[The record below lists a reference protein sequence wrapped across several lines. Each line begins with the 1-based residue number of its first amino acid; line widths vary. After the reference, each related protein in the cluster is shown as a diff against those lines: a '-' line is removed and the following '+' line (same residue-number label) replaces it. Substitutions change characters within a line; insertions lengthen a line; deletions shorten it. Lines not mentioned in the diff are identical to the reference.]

1 VDFPAKGACEE
12 IERRWIGAVRPSR
25 QPLRGFLRM
34 TENTNSINGLRYDE
48 ERLKGAS
55 RTTHSIDAAPIR
67 A

>member
-1 VDFPAKGACEE
+1 MDPGFRVCEE

-34 TENTNSINGLRYDE
+34 TENTNSINVLRYGE

-55 RTTHSIDAAPIR
+55 RTTHNIDAAPIR